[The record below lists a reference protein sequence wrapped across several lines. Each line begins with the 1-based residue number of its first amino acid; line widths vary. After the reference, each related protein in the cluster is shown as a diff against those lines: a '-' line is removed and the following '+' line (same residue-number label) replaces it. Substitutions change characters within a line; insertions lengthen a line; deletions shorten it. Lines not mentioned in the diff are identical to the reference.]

1 MGWDKAESDR
11 IDSIQKTMTNIDVA
25 LNGKEDDSDS
35 TGLIGQVQENTRFR
49 VGITKKVNAV
59 WVVLT
64 GILSKIAYNWWIKEG
79 GS

>member
-11 IDSIQKTMTNIDVA
+11 IDLIQKTMTNIDVA

>member
-25 LNGKEDDSDS
+25 LNGKEDDPDS

-49 VGITKKVNAV
+49 MGITKKVNAA

-64 GILSKIAYNWWIKEG
+64 GVVSKIAYSWWVKEG

>member
-1 MGWDKAESDR
+1 
-11 IDSIQKTMTNIDVA
+11 MTNIDVA

-35 TGLIGQVQENTRFR
+35 TGLIGEVHENTRFR